1 MSRKNHLAALAAILV
16 MMTAAACGGGSQG
29 LQDLQQQETS
39 FLQEAGMEQ
48 LRLPAPSE
56 LERNASEVSAQ
67 RDRRGKEYIPQLS
80 SGDNIT
86 LEDDSCTIDPMFM
99 GTWRLSYAGW
109 RFNLPDYGSD
119 PELHITLNPE
129 KPEDWSDIHLGL
141 SNWESDRWDWFS
153 VPESGDIVLPNLE
166 DYISDDTEALYA
178 VLLTDRE
185 AELSVD
191 RLRFGGQQLPM
202 ARLRADKYFVGSGMP
217 VNLSAKFSEA
227 FEGSWVKTEIDPEG
241 DGNWTDTMGSS
252 SLMHVYPAEGL
263 YMAGLRITDSFGN
276 EGYSEVG
283 IYVSDGAFDEHE
295 DNDSL
300 EQANP
305 VAGTGFAG
313 LVGNIGKGGAHADG
327 EDWYSFSLE
336 YSSLLDINVGF
347 GGTNDFVFTDLLR
360 VREGE
365 EPELVKRT
373 SKITTAGLTVVVP
386 PGDYAIR
393 IWDFKDTDTMD
404 KSYELEMAVTPSEAP
419 IVVIAPW
426 QTHIGYQDLLEI
438 DLGASYDPDG
448 SIVQW
453 ELDLYGDGSYEHVQ
467 AFDSTF
473 SMAYDKRPGT
483 FQGMA
488 RVTDNHGLTA
498 ERSFEITIEG
508 QPEYNF
514 MEQEPNHLGGH
525 VPPPAFDFT
534 KMRGVLGDGTDY
546 NDVFEFTTEVPGT
559 IQFDIDNLNEES
571 ALLEMSV
578 YLKVDDEWVLQ
589 DILLGDGSIVLGPGS
604 PAGDYYLRLH
614 EHYGSAMYDLSGSFT
629 P

>member
-16 MMTAAACGGGSQG
+16 MMSAASCGGGSQG
-29 LQDLQQQETS
+29 LRDLQQPEAS
-39 FLQEAGMEQ
+39 SLQDAGMEQ

-67 RDRRGKEYIPQLS
+67 RDRRGSEYIPQLS

-86 LEDDSCTIDPMFM
+86 LEDSSCTIDPMFM

-119 PELHITLNPE
+119 QELHIRLNPE

-141 SNWESDRWDWFS
+141 SNWESNRWDWYS
-153 VPESGDIVLPNLE
+153 VPEGGEVELPDLA

-185 AELSVD
+185 TELSVD
-191 RLRFGGQQLPM
+191 RLRFGGQQLPI
-202 ARLRADKYFVGSGMP
+202 ARLRADKYFVGSGVP
-217 VNLSAKFSEA
+217 VNLSAKLSEA
-227 FEGSWVKTEIDPEG
+227 FEGSWAKTEIDPEG

-283 IYVSDGAFDEHE
+283 IYVSDGAFYEYE

-305 VAGTGFAG
+305 VAGTGFG
-313 LVGNIGKGGAHADG
+313 GMIGNLGKGGAHADG

-336 YSSLLDINVGF
+336 YSSLLDIGVGF

-373 SKITTAGLTVVVP
+373 SKITTAGIHEVVP

-404 KSYELEMAVTPSEAP
+404 KSYELEMGVTPSEAP
-419 IVVIAPW
+419 VVVIAPW

-438 DLGASYDPDG
+438 DLDASYDPDG
-448 SIVQW
+448 SIVRW
-453 ELDLYGDGSYEHVQ
+453 ELDLYGDGWYEHSQLVNG
-467 AFDSTF
+467 SF
-473 SMAYDKRPGT
+473 SLAYDKRPGT
-483 FQGMA
+483 FQARA
-488 RVTDNHGLTA
+488 RVTDDKGLTA

-514 MEQEPNHLGGH
+514 MEEEINDYGGGKYM
-525 VPPPAFDFT
+525 PDFDFS
-534 KMRGVLGDGTDY
+534 KLRGVIGDGTDY
-546 NDVFEFTTEVPGT
+546 YDIFSFETEAAGT

-571 ALLEMSV
+571 ALLE
-578 YLKVDDEWVLQ
+578 LHVDQRIAGEWVNQ
-589 DILLGDGSIVLGPGS
+589 DFISGDGSLVLPAA
-604 PAGDYYLRLH
+604 PAGEYRVFVH
-614 EHYGSAMYDLSGSFT
+614 TTYGSAMYDLSGSFT